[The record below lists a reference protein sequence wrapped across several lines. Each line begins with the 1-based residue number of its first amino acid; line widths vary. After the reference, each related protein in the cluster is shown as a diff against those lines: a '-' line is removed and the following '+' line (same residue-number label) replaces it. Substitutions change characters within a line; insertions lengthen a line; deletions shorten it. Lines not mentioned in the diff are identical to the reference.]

1 MSRFRRVLAWIVL
14 LLLPLQASSAVSMR
28 ACGAGMNVPASLN
41 ADTLDHSASARV
53 HGSGATYTAGH
64 SDSPLPRPAVIPN
77 DRALTDLYCGAY
89 ASACCFTHAVAEVQG
104 TEAIHASADAPQTV
118 LAHLRTRA
126 EAPPKKPPRL

>member
-14 LLLPLQASSAVSMR
+14 LLLPLQALSAVPMR
-28 ACGAGMNVPASLN
+28 ACVPASLN

-64 SDSPLPRPAVIPN
+64 SDSPLPKPAVIPK

-89 ASACCFTHAVAEVQG
+89 ASACCFTPAVAEVQG